1 MFRATRGWTDDQWNA
16 SLERLR
22 TRGWITS
29 ASELALTAAGHGYRE
44 EIEAR
49 TDALNLPAYEAIG
62 TDGCEQLLELC
73 ATISAAL
80 VDDGGNAFASLIP
93 DD

>member
-22 TRGWITS
+22 ARGWITS
-29 ASELALTAAGHGYRE
+29 DSELTLTAAGHAYRE

-49 TDALNLPAYEAIG
+49 TDSLNLPAYETIG
-62 TDGCEQLLELC
+62 TDGCARLLELC
-73 ATISAAL
+73 ASISAAL

-93 DD
+93 ED